1 MSVSNA
7 DDHMGGAKAE
17 EVLSEG
23 NAEDERRDQ
32 FLVDAQIVQQPEL
45 VHAES
50 MLIFVTEDSRTRL
63 KTHSQGPN
71 DRRRLGRGV
80 AAFLAAGMV
89 GRISLGGDS
98 NNSMKQSLPPPSPLL
113 SSFPLLT
120 HTVEPFLSSSP
131 SLSPRFFLPDTTVI
145 LL

>member
-50 MLIFVTEDSRTRL
+50 MLIFVTEDS
-63 KTHSQGPN
+63 Q
-71 DRRRLGRGV
+71 DQ
-80 AAFLAAGMV
+80 AQDA
-89 GRISLGGDS
+89 
-98 NNSMKQSLPPPSPLL
+98 QS
-113 SSFPLLT
+113 
-120 HTVEPFLSSSP
+120 
-131 SLSPRFFLPDTTVI
+131 RAN
-145 LL
+145 